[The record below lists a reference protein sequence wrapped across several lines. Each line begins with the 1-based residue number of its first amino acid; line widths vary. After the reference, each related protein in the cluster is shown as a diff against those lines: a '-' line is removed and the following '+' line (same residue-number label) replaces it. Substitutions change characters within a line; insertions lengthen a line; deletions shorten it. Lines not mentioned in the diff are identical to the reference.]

1 MGCSELVIFFH
12 TILNIF
18 PGSQEWS
25 IIPAKGYQVRGG
37 FGHTSVFDDVTNLIY
52 VYGGYVSTLSTAA
65 AISNDLY
72 SFDPIS
78 RIW

>member
-1 MGCSELVIFFH
+1 MSQRYRLS
-12 TILNIF
+12 T
-18 PGSQEWS
+18 GSKEWS

-37 FGHTSVFDDVTNLIY
+37 FGHTSVFDEVTNLIY